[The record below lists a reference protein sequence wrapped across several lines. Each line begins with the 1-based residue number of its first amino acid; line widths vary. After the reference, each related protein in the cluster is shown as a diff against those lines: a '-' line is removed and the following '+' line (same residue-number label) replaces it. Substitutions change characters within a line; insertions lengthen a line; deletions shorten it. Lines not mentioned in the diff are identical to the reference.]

1 MTEWLGRAHRLF
13 PQSVCETL
21 QHHALDRYGMSDL
34 LKDPKTLASLE
45 PNKDLL
51 KALLTF
57 RDRASP
63 HIADAVRKVARE
75 VVEDILRRLKPK
87 VTSAFSGRRTGSAVR
102 RSNLFRTSI
111 ARGTLRENL
120 KNYDAQ
126 RARVIAD
133 RLRFF
138 SKQSRRLPWT
148 VFLCVDQSRSMV
160 DSIIHSAVMAT
171 ILASLPGVRV
181 KLVVFDTSIVDLSER
196 IDDPAG
202 VLLSV
207 RLGGGT
213 LIGRAMTLLR
223 EIDRQS
229 DTHGIRAHKRLLRGR
244 EPAHHARLRRPHERS
259 PREARGPCGSQR

>member
-1 MTEWLGRAHRLF
+1 MRQSGPKGPGSLDPSQITVTEWLGRAHRLF

-87 VTSAFSGRRTGSAVR
+87 VTSAFSGRRHRFR
-102 RSNLFRTSI
+102 RSSLKSLSNFDW
-111 ARGTLRENL
+111 RGTLRENL

-138 SKQSRRLPWT
+138 SKHRGASHGPSFYVSTNPVRWSTPSSTRLSW
-148 VFLCVDQSRSMV
+148 LRSWRACPA
-160 DSIIHSAVMAT
+160 SA
-171 ILASLPGVRV
+171 
-181 KLVVFDTSIVDLSER
+181 
-196 IDDPAG
+196 
-202 VLLSV
+202 
-207 RLGGGT
+207 
-213 LIGRAMTLLR
+213 
-223 EIDRQS
+223 
-229 DTHGIRAHKRLLRGR
+229 
-244 EPAHHARLRRPHERS
+244 
-259 PREARGPCGSQR
+259 